1 MRDIILYTKSE
12 MVYEDCAK
20 MILANI
26 KNAVTNTKNYFHS
39 NNKYFWSLEIDNED
53 LETSLKGFD
62 EEYIKERKQWQ
73 SNNIPIE
80 NPVMNLLQIH
90 RSVDAK
96 RIIEVLMKIYPELYV
111 EVDDVKT
118 WLGTAQEYLDKEF
131 DF

>member
-1 MRDIILYTKSE
+1 MIIPSSSSSLR
-12 MVYEDCAK
+12 
-20 MILANI
+20 I
-26 KNAVTNTKNYFHS
+26 KN
-39 NNKYFWSLEIDNED
+39 SLTSPVFNPFSESKSA

-62 EEYIKERKQWQ
+62 EEYVKERKQWQ
-73 SNNIPIE
+73 RHNIPIE
-80 NPVMNLLQIH
+80 NPVLNLLQIH

-111 EVDDVKT
+111 EVDDAET

>member
-1 MRDIILYTKSE
+1 MRDIILYTKNA
-12 MVYEDCAK
+12 MVYEDCATV
-20 MILANI
+20 ILANV
-26 KNAVTNTKNYFHS
+26 KGAVTNTKNYFHS

-62 EEYIKERKQWQ
+62 EEYVKERKQWQ
-73 SNNIPIE
+73 RHNIPIE
-80 NPVMNLLQIH
+80 NPVLNLLQIH

-111 EVDDVKT
+111 EVDDAET